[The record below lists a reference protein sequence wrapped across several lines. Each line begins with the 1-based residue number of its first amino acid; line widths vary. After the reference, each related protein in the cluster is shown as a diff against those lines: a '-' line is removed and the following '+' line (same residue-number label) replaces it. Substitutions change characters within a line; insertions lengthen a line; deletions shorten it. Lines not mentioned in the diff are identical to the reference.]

1 MAANQA
7 PIYPLTPYVV
17 SASLAAVTA
26 CTTRAPTAT
35 AALAAANIFLLVPA
49 GASQS
54 PVSTAGTRVDKI
66 QVQAVSTSMTAPTA
80 AQTVLIWEWDGTT
93 AWVIDEIP
101 VTVVTP
107 STTAAAFNTSRSY
120 TNLVLPVAHAL
131 YVSTTITT
139 TAATTALAVTVFAG
153 TY

>member
-1 MAANQA
+1 M
-7 PIYPLTPYVV
+7 
-17 SASLAAVTA
+17 
-26 CTTRAPTAT
+26 
-35 AALAAANIFLLVPA
+35 PA

-66 QVQAVSTSMTAPTA
+66 QIQAAASSITAPTA

-107 STTAAAFNTSRSY
+107 STTVAAFNTSKAY
-120 TNLVLPVAHAL
+120 TNLVVPVAHAL
-131 YVSTTITT
+131 YVSTTVTT
-139 TAATTALAVTVFAG
+139 TATTTALAVTLFGG